1 MKRYLFFFFKIMAVL
16 LTLEKKKEAWVY
28 GPRLAG
34 PRAWACLCGPSTR
47 PGLPGP

>member
-1 MKRYLFFFFKIMAVL
+1 
-16 LTLEKKKEAWVY
+16 VY